1 MTPSCSRCHGWHSGA
16 LGSHQGSKLKVAF
29 PSQRGLCHAE
39 KAVWGRW
46 AVEEGRHHTA
56 SVGGG
61 LTSTSWGHFGLRGR
75 LQTSG
80 SPGGG
85 AELSVSK
92 AVFSSWGECRVSTWV
107 SLQNYCTSIHLSA
120 SESLSPPIGP
130 LPTPRPSPLLCSYH
144 FVPGWFRH

>member
-1 MTPSCSRCHGWHSGA
+1 MLRKRCGEG
-16 LGSHQGSKLKVAF
+16 
-29 PSQRGLCHAE
+29 GLWR
-39 KAVWGRW
+39 KDVTTLPLWGR
-46 AVEEGRHHTA
+46 TD
-56 SVGGG
+56 
-61 LTSTSWGHFGLRGR
+61 LYQWGHFGLRGR

-85 AELSVSK
+85 AELSGSE

-107 SLQNYCTSIHLSA
+107 SLQNYCTSTHLRA
-120 SESLSPPIGP
+120 SESLSPPVGP